1 MRHPV
6 QERVRAIQRRAWR
19 LRAVCAGG
27 LWLSGVLGAVF
38 LAGLADY
45 CLRLDDT
52 GVRLLSSAAVLAVC
66 GWCLWRVVVPV
77 VMRRLSEVEVA
88 QRIEQRFPQLCDR
101 LSSAVAFL
109 GQAEQQPTAGSPEL
123 RRAVVAMAVADLD
136 RWDFAE
142 CLDTRR
148 PRRIAIGA
156 VLVCA
161 AVAFVAA
168 WDWPSA
174 SLALRRLAVPWDVD
188 PWPRRNQLQFVKSPT
203 RLAFGSDFEAELV
216 DREGRLPE
224 SVQIQ
229 IWFDGDETR
238 QIQTKD
244 MKFLQ
249 DRMVYR
255 LDNVH
260 RPFRYRAVGGD
271 DDTMPWR
278 TLELVEPP
286 QVTALQIR
294 LHPPAYTGWTSV
306 ASGEN
311 IRALEGTRI
320 EVAGRISRSAA
331 AVRLRTDKDKPGA
344 AAVAMGRLSEEG
356 LRFTIGT
363 DPQRPWTVTQSVTYW
378 LEVTDAEG
386 LLGGED
392 RRWNLHAVPDT
403 PPTVLLE
410 QPAANTFVTADAAV
424 PLAGLVKDDLA
435 IRAIAVRFT
444 RSDSADSEKRETAP
458 IYRGPNVAVASSNGV
473 AEAGPGSGETRP
485 VEFAWDLAQLRGL
498 KPGAWI
504 DFELTADD
512 YKPQSAQSTTRR
524 LTIISVN
531 ELEERIASRQAFV
544 LGQLAEVLRTQRE
557 ARAPVKSLEIGW
569 TGTGRLAADEV
580 DQMQAAE
587 LKQRQVSRLLA
598 DPQDGVAAQIAGLLH
613 ELRSNRIENPEVV
626 GRMNELLAAIRQIS
640 GEQLPPIQTRLID
653 ALKTARETLR
663 AAADAEG
670 QAAAATPPELLAAV
684 ENVGSGQ
691 DEVIAR
697 LESLVGDFSQWDS
710 YRRFS
715 RELGHL
721 RQAQEELRQ
730 DTERTRLD
738 ALARNVTDLDG
749 DQRVNLR
756 RLAER
761 QTELGRQFD
770 KVQTRMDQMRA
781 ELGTGD
787 PAAETLADALDVA
800 RRTAVGGQMRETGRR
815 IEGNQLGDAAQNQQ
829 TILRNLQE
837 LLDTLA
843 NRRVHELESRVSQ
856 LQSVLEELQEL
867 RAKRQDLQTEADQAA
882 TAADPVQRPRELER
896 LQAAAGELAEP
907 IKRLSRR
914 LERLLAEQAAQSLAG
929 AADSLDQTAA
939 AAHQADA
946 SQALTAAR
954 EAERLLEQAERQLE
968 ETRRAA
974 EQELLHEQLERLEQ
988 GIAGLTSRQQ
998 AALNTT
1004 VELEALR
1011 GQQEDGWT
1019 RAQLSSLGTLAREQR
1034 AVGTETVSLADKLA
1048 AAPAFALALRGAH
1061 REMDRAA
1068 RGLDRQDAGPATQ
1081 QAEHS
1086 ALVRLQHMQE
1096 ALKREATPAQ
1106 NGQPQQT
1113 PPAQDNQPPP
1123 ADATGRLAELK
1134 LLKLMQQEIRRRT
1147 GELEAARQRAGTLTD
1162 EQQLSVRQLAEEQG
1176 RLAALIGELS
1186 GQRDEADGGPERKP
1200 DD

>member
-6 QERVRAIQRRAWR
+6 QEKVRSIQRRAWR

-27 LWLSGVLGAVF
+27 LWLSGVLGAAF

-45 CLRLDDT
+45 CLRLDDR
-52 GVRLLSSAAVLAVC
+52 GVRFLSSAAVSAVC
-66 GWCLWRVVVPV
+66 LWCLWRFVAPV
-77 VMRRLSEVEVA
+77 FVRRLSELEVA

-109 GQAEQQPTAGSPEL
+109 GQSEEQPAAGSPDL
-123 RRAVVAMAVADLD
+123 RRAVVATAMADLD
-136 RWDFAE
+136 RWDFAD

-156 VLVCA
+156 AVVCA
-161 AVAFVAA
+161 TVGFVAA
-168 WDWPSA
+168 WDGPSA
-174 SLALRRLAVPWDVD
+174 ALAARRLVAPWNVE
-188 PWPRRNQLQFVKSPT
+188 PWPRRNQLQFVRAPQ

-216 DREGRLPE
+216 DHEGRLPE

-229 IWFDGDETR
+229 LRFDGDDTR

-249 DRMVYR
+249 DRMVFR
-255 LDNVH
+255 LDNVR

-286 QVTALQIR
+286 QVTGLQIR
-294 LHPPAYTGWTSV
+294 LHPPAYTGWSSV

-311 IRALEGTRI
+311 MHALEGTLI
-320 EVAGRISRSAA
+320 EVAGRISRPAA
-331 AVRLRTDKDKPGA
+331 AVRLRTDRDKQVST
-344 AAVAMGRLSEEG
+344 AVAPGRLSEDG

-363 DPQRPWTVTQSVTYW
+363 DAQPPWIVTQSVTYW
-378 LEVTDAEG
+378 FEVTDAEG
-386 LLGGED
+386 LLGGDD
-392 RRWNLHAVPDT
+392 RRWNLRAVPDT
-403 PPTVLLE
+403 PPTVVLE

-435 IRAIAVRFT
+435 IRAIGVRFT
-444 RSDSADSEKRETAP
+444 RSDNADAEKRETAP
-458 IYRGPNVAVASSNGV
+458 IYRGPDVAVASPRG
-473 AEAGPGSGETRP
+473 ALEAGRGSGEARP
-485 VEFAWDLAQLRGL
+485 VEFAWDLTRLRGL

-512 YKPQSAQSTTRR
+512 YKPQSAQSAARR

-569 TGTGRLAADEV
+569 AGTGRLAADEV
-580 DQMQAAE
+580 DQLQAAE

-598 DPQDGVAAQIAGLLH
+598 DPPDGVASQIAGVLH

-626 GRMNELLAAIRQIS
+626 GRMNELLAAVRQIG
-640 GEQLPPIQTRLID
+640 GEQLPPIQNRLID

-663 AAADAEG
+663 GAVAAEAAAVSD
-670 QAAAATPPELLAAV
+670 ELLATVQAA
-684 ENVGSGQ
+684 GSRQ

-697 LESLVGDFSQWDS
+697 LESLLGDFSQWDS

-721 RQAQEELRQ
+721 RQSQEELRQ

-738 ALARNVTDLDG
+738 ALARDLTELDG
-749 DQRVNLR
+749 DQRVSLR

-761 QTELGRQFD
+761 QAELGRQFD
-770 KVQTRMDQMRA
+770 KIQTRMDQMRA
-781 ELGTGD
+781 DLGTGD

-800 RRTAVGGQMRETGRR
+800 RRAAVGGQMRETGRR
-815 IEGNQLGDAAQNQQ
+815 IEDNQLGDAAQNQQ
-829 TILRNLQE
+829 TILRSLQE

-843 NRRVHELESRVSQ
+843 NRRVHELENRVSQ
-856 LQSVLEELQEL
+856 LRGALEELKEL
-867 RAKRQDLQTEADQAA
+867 RTKRHELQAKAGQAA
-882 TAADPVQRPRELER
+882 AAADPLQRQRELER
-896 LQAAAGELAEP
+896 LQTAAGELAEQV
-907 IKRLSRR
+907 KRLSRR

-929 AADSLDQTAA
+929 AAASLDQAATAA
-939 AAHQADA
+939 AQTDA
-946 SQALTAAR
+946 PQALTAAR
-954 EAERLLEQAERQLE
+954 QAERQLEQAERQLE
-968 ETRRAA
+968 ETQRTA

-988 GIAGLTSRQQ
+988 GIAGLASRQQ
-998 AALNTT
+998 ATLNNT
-1004 VELEALR
+1004 VELDALR
-1011 GQQEDGWT
+1011 RQQEDHWT

-1034 AVGTETVSLADKLA
+1034 AVGTESASLAEKLA
-1048 AAPAFALALRGAH
+1048 AAPAFALALRGAL

-1068 RGLDRQDAGPATQ
+1068 RGLDRQDTGPATQ

-1096 ALKREATPAQ
+1096 ALKRDATP
-1106 NGQPQQT
+1106 PPDSQQQRK
-1113 PPAQDNQPPP
+1113 PPDQENKPPP
-1123 ADATGRLAELK
+1123 ADSTGRLAELK
-1134 LLKLMQQEIRRRT
+1134 LLKLMQQEVHRRT
-1147 GELEAARQRAGTLTD
+1147 GELEQIRLRAGTLTD
-1162 EQQLSVRQLAEEQG
+1162 EQLAALRQLAEEQG
-1176 RLAALIGELS
+1176 RLAALIWELS
-1186 GQRDEADGGPERKP
+1186 GQRAAAGGGPERKP
-1200 DD
+1200 DG